1 LHFPPF
7 SVKVDANKGVV
18 LETFLALIRS
28 FEIKN
33 KLALMSLAFGGV
45 ALVLIANNVW
55 PFASGEIVTAPLAG
69 LATLFGA
76 VVLGVNAFYYIGE
89 LTSSFFAGRKAEE
102 KAAEDRLKLNGEI
115 DANLDTLT
123 PIQQVQLMWILR
135 NGTQRVD
142 LQIDYG
148 LIQKKIAQQ
157 VSRASYQHVDI
168 DGYVW
173 AQRDVLLAKWAAV
186 KLGPE
191 FPSRPYAWM
200 A

>member
-1 LHFPPF
+1 MHFPPF
-7 SVKVDANKGVV
+7 SATVHANRESF
-18 LETFLALIRS
+18 LETFLALVRS

-76 VVLGVNAFYYIGE
+76 VVLGINVVYYIGE
-89 LTSSFFAGRKAEE
+89 LASSFFAERKAKE
-102 KAAEDRLKLNGEI
+102 KAAADRVKLNCEI

-123 PIQQVQLMWILR
+123 PIQQVQLAWILR

-142 LQIDYG
+142 LPIDYG
-148 LIQKKIAQQ
+148 LIQKKIALQ

-168 DGYVW
+168 DGHAW
-173 AQRDVLLAKWAAV
+173 AQRDVLLAKWAGV
-186 KLGPE
+186 KLGTE
-191 FPSRPYAWM
+191 FPSRPYSWM

>member
-1 LHFPPF
+1 M
-7 SVKVDANKGVV
+7 
-18 LETFLALIRS
+18 ETFLALIRS

-76 VVLGVNAFYYIGE
+76 VVLGVNAFYYIGGFV
-89 LTSSFFAGRKAEE
+89 SSLFADHKAKET
-102 KAAEDRLKLNGEI
+102 AVADRVKLNSDI

-123 PIQQVQLMWILR
+123 PIQQVQLMWIIR

-142 LQIDYG
+142 LPIDYG
-148 LIQKKIAQQ
+148 LIQKKIAVQ

-168 DGYVW
+168 DGHVW
-173 AQRDVLLAKWAAV
+173 AQRDALLAKWAAV

>member
-1 LHFPPF
+1 M
-7 SVKVDANKGVV
+7 
-18 LETFLALIRS
+18 ETFLALVRS

-69 LATLFGA
+69 LAALFGA
-76 VVLGVNAFYYIGE
+76 VVLGINVAYYIGE
-89 LTSSFFAGRKAEE
+89 FASSFFAERKANE
-102 KAAEDRLKLNGEI
+102 KAVADRVKLDSEI

-123 PIQQVQLMWILR
+123 PIQQVQLMWIIR

-142 LQIDYG
+142 LPIDYG
-148 LIQKKIAQQ
+148 LIQKRIAQQ

-168 DGYVW
+168 DGHVW
-173 AQRDVLLAKWAAV
+173 AQRDALLAKWAGV
-186 KLGPE
+186 RLETE
-191 FPSRPYAWM
+191 FPRRPYSWM